1 MMLWK
6 VKEIIKNIG
15 EYYEK
20 NMKDIQNFDSRANI
34 IIKIFKKIYKTA
46 EVTPNIKFTEVVTS
60 EINQLVDIC
69 EREQKVSKI

>member
-1 MMLWK
+1 
-6 VKEIIKNIG
+6 
-15 EYYEK
+15 
-20 NMKDIQNFDSRANI
+20 MKDIQNFDSRANI